1 LLISNHYHL
10 KIDLDIS
17 YSPEKGLKMA
27 STRYPQRVRND
38 LRFRELTVLR
48 VERPSAGFQRI
59 VLGGEQLEGFSS
71 RGFDD
76 HTKVFFPAPGAV
88 FVPPVVTDEGIEW
101 GDGVRPQTRDYTP
114 LYDEANHELVL
125 DFFVHDGGIA
135 SRWAVEA
142 KAGDRLTIGGPRGS
156 LVVPEDYAWQ
166 LYVCDES
173 GMPALR
179 RRLESI
185 AKLPVRPDIH
195 AVVTVGDESYKD
207 YLAHLS
213 GFDITWVVGHSEQAV
228 AEHLAALTVPG
239 EDYFIW
245 LTGEGKVVKTLS
257 RQFETDAIDQQLVRA
272 SAYWHA
278 K

>member
-1 LLISNHYHL
+1 
-10 KIDLDIS
+10 
-17 YSPEKGLKMA
+17 MT

-48 VERPSAGFQRI
+48 AERVSAGFQRI
-59 VLGGEQLEGFSS
+59 VLGGEALEGFSS

-76 HTKVFFPAPGAV
+76 HTKVFFPEPGTT
-88 FVPPVVTDEGIEW
+88 FVPPVVTEEGIDW
-101 GDGVRPQTRDYTP
+101 GEGVRPQTRDYTP
-114 LYDEANHELVL
+114 LFDAERNELVL
-125 DFFVHDGGIA
+125 DFFIHDGGIA
-135 SRWAVEA
+135 SRWALGA
-142 KAGDRLTIGGPRGS
+142 KPGDTLTIGGPRGS

-179 RRLESI
+179 RRLEAI
-185 AKLPVRPDIH
+185 AALPVRPEIH
-195 AVVTVGDESYKD
+195 AVVTVGEESYKD

-213 GFDITWVVGHSEQAV
+213 GFNITWVVGHSEQAV
-228 AEHLAALTVPG
+228 AEHLAALTVPA

-245 LTGEGKVVKTLS
+245 LTGEGKVVKSLS
-257 RQFETDAIDQQLVRA
+257 RHFETAAIDQQLVRA

>member
-1 LLISNHYHL
+1 
-10 KIDLDIS
+10 
-17 YSPEKGLKMA
+17 M
-27 STRYPQRVRND
+27 RNE

-48 VERPSAGFQRI
+48 VERIGQAFQRI
-59 VLGGEQLEGFSS
+59 VLGGEALDGFVSQ
-71 RGFDD
+71 GFDD
-76 HTKVFFPAPGAV
+76 HTKLFFPQAGSV
-88 FVPPVVTDEGIEW
+88 FTPPEVTDEGINW
-101 GDGVRPQTRDYTP
+101 GEGVRPATRDYTP
-114 LYDEANHELVL
+114 LYDAERHELAY
-125 DFFVHDGGIA
+125 DFYIHDGGIA
-135 SRWAVEA
+135 SRWALEA
-142 KAGDRLTIGGPRGS
+142 NIGDKLVIGGPRGS

-185 AKLPVRPDIH
+185 AKLPVRPAIH
-195 AVVTVGDESYKD
+195 AIVTVGDATYQD

-213 GFDITWVVGHSEQAV
+213 GFNITWVIGHNEQAV
-228 AEHLAALTVPG
+228 ADHLAALAVPE

-245 LTGEGKVVKTLS
+245 LTGEGKVVKRLS
-257 RQFETDAIDQQLVRA
+257 RQFETDAIDPQLVRA

>member
-1 LLISNHYHL
+1 
-10 KIDLDIS
+10 
-17 YSPEKGLKMA
+17 M
-27 STRYPQRVRND
+27 RYPQRVRNE

-48 VERPSAGFQRI
+48 TERIGAGFQRI
-59 VLGGEQLEGFSS
+59 VLGGEALEGFSS

-76 HTKVFFPAPGAV
+76 HTKVFFPTPGST
-88 FVPPVVTDEGIEW
+88 FVPPVVTEEGIEW
-101 GDGVRPQTRDYTP
+101 GDAVRPPSRDYTP
-114 LYDEANHELVL
+114 LYDEARHELSL
-125 DFFVHDGGIA
+125 DFFIHAGGVA
-135 SRWAVEA
+135 SSWALQA
-142 KAGDRLTIGGPRGS
+142 KAGDTLTIGGPRGS
-156 LVVPEDYAWQ
+156 LVVPVDYAWQ

-179 RRLESI
+179 RRLEAI
-185 AKLPVRPDIH
+185 AKLSVRPDIH
-195 AVVTVGDESYKD
+195 AIVIVGDASYKD

-213 GFDITWVVGHSEQAV
+213 EFNITWAIGHSEQTV
-228 AEHLAALTVPG
+228 ADHLAALTVPE

-245 LTGEGKVVKTLS
+245 LTGEGKVVKNLS